1 MTDEKTAGGK
11 TEDGKTTSGKA
22 TDCKTADDEEGV
34 IRRIETAL
42 DHPLRL
48 VGVWIGLSGIVNS
61 VLGSLLRAW
70 MIRPL
75 PISPFVV
82 GSIVTVFLAVP
93 LVAYRP
99 DVGFGTAFGFTFVAV
114 VAFGV
119 LNAIVGDGY
128 NTGAGVSGSLYPV
141 LDIALLWTAA
151 LLIAAA
157 LVVRTDG

>member
-11 TEDGKTTSGKA
+11 TTGGKTAGGKD
-22 TDCKTADDEEGV
+22 TGDKTADDEEGV

-128 NTGAGVSGSLYPV
+128 DTGAGVSGSLYPV